1 MAQATPLEIAY
12 RYLGTRERT
21 VAEVQERLIRAG
33 VGSGELAEV
42 IEELIELGS
51 LDDARYARLFA
62 QDKRSLEGWGDARIS
77 RELARRGVSRSLI
90 EATLGDDGDGDG
102 DGTELERA
110 LAVLQRRFGGP
121 LSDRRERERAL
132 GVLLRKGYDSE
143 LALDALRAFCTS

>member
-33 VGSGELAEV
+33 VGSGELAAV
-42 IEELIELGS
+42 IEELVHLGS
-51 LDDARYARLFA
+51 LDDARYARLFVE
-62 QDKRSLEGWGDARIS
+62 DKRVLEGWGKGRIS
-77 RELARRGVSRSLI
+77 RELTRRGVSRSLI
-90 EATLGDDGDGDG
+90 DAALTGAGED

-110 LAVLQRRFGGP
+110 VTVLQRRFGGP
-121 LSDRRERERAL
+121 FSDRRERERAL

-143 LALDALRAFCTS
+143 LALDAVRAFDAG